1 MRTNATAVSRTL
13 NASGLYTSSV
23 GWDTYGVFVHR
34 HVDGA
39 QITVN
44 GRTPAETE
52 NLIDRVREALA
63 GRGYSVRRSAQRPIL
78 IIEK

>member
-1 MRTNATAVSRTL
+1 MWRRASEVSAYTV
-13 NASGLYTSSV
+13 ASLITHES
-23 GWDTYGVFVHR
+23 WLDTRSPLG
-34 HVDGA
+34 

-78 IIEK
+78 IIKK

>member
-1 MRTNATAVSRTL
+1 MRTNATAVSRAL
-13 NASGLYTSSV
+13 NSSGLYTSSV
-23 GWDTYGVFVHR
+23 GRDTYGVFVHR

-52 NLIDRVREALA
+52 NLIDLADRAPASAGVLSCRVEFI
-63 GRGYSVRRSAQRPIL
+63 GGST
-78 IIEK
+78 